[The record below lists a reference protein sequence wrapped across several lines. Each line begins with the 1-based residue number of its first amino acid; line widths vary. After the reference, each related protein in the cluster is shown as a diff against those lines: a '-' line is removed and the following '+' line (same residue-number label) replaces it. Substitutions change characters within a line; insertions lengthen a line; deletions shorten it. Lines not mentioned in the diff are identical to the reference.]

1 MNVLETERLVLRRLA
16 TSDAAF
22 ILELLNEPSFLRYVG
37 DKGVRTLDDARI
49 YVENTPLAS
58 YQKHGFGMYLTSL
71 KDGTPIG
78 ICGLVKRDT
87 LLDVDLGFAF
97 LPEYWSQGYAF
108 ESATAVLGHAKKDFG
123 LTRIVAIVNPDNHRS
138 ITLLERLGLMFERA
152 VRLKAESTEILLHVR
167 AL

>member
-87 LLDVDLGFAF
+87 LLDVDVGFAF

-108 ESATAVLGHAKKDFG
+108 ESATAVLGHAKEDFG
-123 LTRIVAIVNPDNHRS
+123 LTRIVAIVNPDNQRS
-138 ITLLERLGLMFERA
+138 IKLLERLGLMFERA